1 MTSSIDTPESPIL
14 GLEPSGVAALRAVP
28 LFEGLAADELSLL
41 AMRCSQVR
49 LEAGARVFREGD
61 AADGLYVVE
70 SGAVSIVR
78 EAVGQPVQRIA
89 RLGPGG
95 FFGEMGLLDDG
106 MRSSTAVVSEA
117 ARLLHVRKEHLL
129 ALLKERPLLAVKLRI
144 AIIRRHGH
152 NVASA
157 VQLSGRREIRTRVDT
172 AVRLEVAGDRTLSAR
187 LENLSPGGA
196 CFRGLPA
203 SWSPGLAVRFRLSL
217 PEGEQLLDLDGMVAW
232 RQGDA
237 CGVAFRG
244 SGPTDE
250 EQVRRALRRLLE
262 AGE

>member
-1 MTSSIDTPESPIL
+1 MTQPTGPPGAPPL
-14 GLEPSGVAALRAVP
+14 GLEPPGVASLRSVP

-41 AMRCSQVR
+41 ALRCSPVR
-49 LEAGARVFREGD
+49 LGAGERVFREGD
-61 AADGLYVVE
+61 PADGLYVIE

-78 EAVGQPVQRIA
+78 EAVGQPVQRLA

-106 MRSSTAVVSEA
+106 RRSASAVVSEA
-117 ARLLHVRKEHLL
+117 ARLLHVRKENLK
-129 ALLKERPLLAVKLRI
+129 ALLRERPLLAVKIR
-144 AIIRRHGH
+144 AAVIRRHGH

-157 VQLSGRREIRTRVDT
+157 VQLSGRKEVRTRVDT
-172 AVRLEVAGDRTLSAR
+172 TVRIEVDGDDPLTAR

-196 CFRGLPA
+196 ALRGLPA
-203 SWSPGLAVRFRLSL
+203 SWRPGRTVRFHLSL
-217 PEGEQLLDLDGMVAW
+217 PRGERLLEVEATVAW

-237 CGVAFRG
+237 CGVSFQEA
-244 SGPTDE
+244 GPEVE
-250 EQVRRALRRLLE
+250 ERVRRALRRLLG